1 MTTPTEALELAR
13 EWLTWSAWADRITKD
28 SVGHEPSVSD
38 QAKDGIAVADATSRA
53 LIDLAAKCERYERVV
68 EAVREW
74 HSWYGTDDAE
84 IFAAMDEALYA
95 AVDALE
101 IATRD
106 PK

>member
-13 EWLTWSAWADRITKD
+13 EWLTWSAWADRITKY

-68 EAVREW
+68 SLARKWHADLGVGIYASTELEEA
-74 HSWYGTDDAE
+74 
-84 IFAAMDEALYA
+84 I
-95 AVDALE
+95 DALSTAPE
-101 IATRD
+101 SGR
-106 PK
+106 KGEL